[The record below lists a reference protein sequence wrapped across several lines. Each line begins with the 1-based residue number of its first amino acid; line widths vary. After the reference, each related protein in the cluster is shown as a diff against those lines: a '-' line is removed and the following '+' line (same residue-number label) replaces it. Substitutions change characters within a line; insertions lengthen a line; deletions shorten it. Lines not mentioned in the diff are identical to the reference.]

1 MSKDSNVGVLAK
13 VRRKVIRQC
22 SAYLQMSISADD
34 SLPLAQKCILMNL
47 PWVNTEHS
55 LLFNTPHSCNGFIID
70 ITPKVTTSSKVKK
83 NNPTWGVM
91 APVTVKRQP
100 ECHQDRQ
107 RAQSLASDLLLIT
120 GCVFFC
126 LKFFFYWRVADLQC
140 CASFRCIKRFSFIY
154 INV

>member
-13 VRRKVIRQC
+13 LRRKVIRQC

-55 LLFNTPHSCNGFIID
+55 LLFNMPNSCNGFIIH

-83 NNPTWGVM
+83 KNSTWGVM
-91 APVTVKRQP
+91 APVNVKRQP
-100 ECHQDRQ
+100 ECHQDWQ
-107 RAQSLASDLLLIT
+107 WAQSLASDLLIT
-120 GCVFFC
+120 DCVFFF
-126 LKFFFYWRVADLQC
+126 FFFYWRVADLQC
-140 CASFRCIKRFSFIY
+140 CASFRCTKRFSFIS